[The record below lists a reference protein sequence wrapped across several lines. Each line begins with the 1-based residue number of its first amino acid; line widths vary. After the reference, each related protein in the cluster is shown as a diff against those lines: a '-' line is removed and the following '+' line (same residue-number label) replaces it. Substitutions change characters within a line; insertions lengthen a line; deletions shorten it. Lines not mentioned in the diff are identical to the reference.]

1 VFFTRWF
8 SSATSRPRRRFA
20 KSRSR
25 PRRAKSSAA
34 RDRAWP
40 AALASRTPRGT
51 GGGAAPERRG
61 AVGKGFQGVGDA
73 PGVPQGRQQAG
84 QQQAAIDDHGHQ
96 QGPAQRRFDFGH
108 RHRHHRGPARP
119 RHGDLGGA
127 RPHAFLR
134 DGGEKGLAGGDGRER
149 GGVAGPAHR
158 PLGVY
163 VAGHQQALPV
173 HQNGDPARREALL
186 GHDPVQRIDPKAHG
200 EIVGDAAAEADRHV
214 HGDQR
219 LLGHRGGVK
228 VGDLRLAGGED
239 PRHHAEVAAWR
250 QGRAEGPHGVQQH
263 PPGFVRERDARP
275 FRLRHGLDLVV
286 EGSEIARGEVGRGGE
301 HLQGHAGEL
310 QLTLHRRGKRLRAGR
325 QHAFGGRPARFPRPK
340 GRQHGNQQGRDH
352 DAEHE
357 GDQPRT
363 HRRLRPA
370 EALAPPPGG
379 PDRTAGRRTACGGCV
394 CVVHGWR
401 CV

>member
-1 VFFTRWF
+1 VGGADRH
-8 SSATSRPRRRFA
+8 AVLRRR
-20 KSRSR
+20 
-25 PRRAKSSAA
+25 
-34 RDRAWP
+34 
-40 AALASRTPRGT
+40 G
-51 GGGAAPERRG
+51 ERR
-61 AVGKGFQGVGDA
+61 F
-73 PGVPQGRQQAG
+73 P
-84 QQQAAIDDHGHQ
+84 
-96 QGPAQRRFDFGH
+96 
-108 RHRHHRGPARP
+108 
-119 RHGDLGGA
+119 
-127 RPHAFLR
+127 
-134 DGGEKGLAGGDGRER
+134 GGDGRDR
-149 GGVAGPAHR
+149 SGGGRLAHR
-158 PLGVY
+158 PAGVDG
-163 VAGHQQALPV
+163 AGDQDSAPV
-173 HQNGDPARREALL
+173 HQGGAPTRREALFDQ
-186 GHDPVQRIDPKAHG
+186 HPVHRFGADG
-200 EIVGDAAAEADRHV
+200 DREVVGDAAAEADRHV

-394 CVVHGWR
+394 CVVHEWR